1 MIVLPTDRIRGTHL
15 IKLSI
20 DHMSK
25 VMTAAD
31 LGAAIRQRR
40 RELHLAQEDVANV
53 IGVNRRVIGQL
64 ESGKDTVQLK
74 IALEAARAVGLDI
87 DLQAR
92 GR

>member
-1 MIVLPTDRIRGTHL
+1 
-15 IKLSI
+15 
-20 DHMSK
+20 
-25 VMTAAD
+25 MTAAD
-31 LGAAIRQRR
+31 LGAAIRRRR
-40 RELHLAQEDVANV
+40 RELNLSQEDVANV

-87 DLQAR
+87 HLQPR

>member
-1 MIVLPTDRIRGTHL
+1 MLPIDRARGHYL
-15 IKLSI
+15 VSLPI
-20 DHMSK
+20 DHMGR

-31 LGAAIRQRR
+31 LGAAIRHRR
-40 RELHLAQEDVANV
+40 RELNLAQEDVANV
-53 IGVNRRVIGQL
+53 IGVNRRVIGEL

-87 DLQAR
+87 NLQPR